1 MIVITVITLAMLEE
15 IQAKPIR
22 QMLNVLIPLFWLNL
36 TFVAPKY

>member
-1 MIVITVITLAMLEE
+1 MEVLPVVTLAMLEE

-22 QMLNVLIPLFWLNL
+22 QMLNVLILLFWLNL